1 MLFKGSMDQNSSPQK
16 MPLAL
21 INIHHSALTMVN
33 RLLLV
38 VTDMHSPN
46 ICIAKIAPA
55 TNTIGQFS
63 WITLF
68 MNSKL
73 TENHRYTLNYNY
85 LVFIFML
92 RPRRLIR
99 FSFLVDTLRQLQI
112 ESHNLKLV
120 SGLTAEPLWKDD
132 IHMALFQMGLR
143 R

>member
-1 MLFKGSMDQNSSPQK
+1 MDQNSSPQT

-73 TENHRYTLNYNY
+73 TENHKYTVNFNY

-92 RPRRLIR
+92 QHQQPIR
-99 FSFLVDTLRQLQI
+99 FSFLVDTLHQLQI
-112 ESHNLKLV
+112 ELHNLKLV
-120 SGLTAEPLWKDD
+120 SGMTAEPSWRDD
-132 IHMALFQMGLR
+132 IHMAPFQMGLKR
-143 R
+143 